1 ALRQILLQ
9 SVLVK
14 RLQLRAGEIMRQN
27 LAVRV
32 AAISHH
38 RRADLAQPDAV
49 APARADQRE
58 GLRIFC
64 RAGFGLDY
72 ESRAVEVRTRQRA
85 ANLKLFA
92 DDQRLQLAGD
102 LQKNEAPGFSTFY
115 SFERAN
121 APGIDAE
128 PRRDD
133 LSQLVCRVAHAPAIK
148 IERFLIEARQD

>member
-1 ALRQILLQ
+1 MWRKAVRWRSDSRQRTALRHILLQ
-9 SVLVK
+9 SALVK
-14 RLQLRAGEIMRQN
+14 RLQLRAGKIMPQN

-32 AAISHH
+32 TAIGHH

-72 ESRAVEVRTRQRA
+72 EGRAVEVRRRQCA

-92 DDQRLQLAGD
+92 DDERLQLAGD
-102 LQKNEAPGFSTFY
+102 LQTNEAPGFSTFQCV
-115 SFERAN
+115 ERAN

-128 PRRDD
+128 PRGDD
-133 LSQLVCRVAHAPAIK
+133 L
-148 IERFLIEARQD
+148 